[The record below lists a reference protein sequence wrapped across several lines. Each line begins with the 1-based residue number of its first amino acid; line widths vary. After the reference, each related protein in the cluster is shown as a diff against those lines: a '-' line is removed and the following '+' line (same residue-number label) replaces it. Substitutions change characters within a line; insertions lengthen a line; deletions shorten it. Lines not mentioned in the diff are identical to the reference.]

1 MLWRCVVRAS
11 LMSGRLGF
19 LDYSVILWL
28 GYVSLDDYRYVRMVA
43 FTGGA
48 VRGRGVGLGLAAER
62 GRRAL
67 REFGRATEPEAG
79 DRQGCGAA
87 PGRSGESRAELHGA
101 RRIARRTFGRAGN
114 TALLFDRKCVL
125 IGPWVRSSRRRW
137 RRVAFGWLPRGRRGG
152 RATTSTGAAGGA
164 MPAGVA
170 PTAEA
175 VDSRP

>member
-1 MLWRCVVRAS
+1 MLWRCVVRVS

-19 LDYSVILWL
+19 QDYSVILGL
-28 GYVSLDDYRYVRMVA
+28 EYVSLGDYRYVRIVA
-43 FTGGA
+43 FAGA
-48 VRGRGVGLGLAAER
+48 TVRGRGMGLGLWTWR
-62 GRRAL
+62 GRRAAPGS
-67 REFGRATEPEAG
+67 GRATAPEAG
-79 DRQGCGAA
+79 DRVGCGAG
-87 PGRSGESRAELHGA
+87 PGRSGESRAELRGA
-101 RRIARRTFGRAGN
+101 RRMARRTFGRAGN

-137 RRVAFGWLPRGRRGG
+137 RRVAYGWLPRGRRGG

-170 PTAEA
+170 PTAGA